1 MEAIKILVCDD
12 SKFDLDE
19 LATKIKKI
27 LPNANLTLATS
38 GKEVFQALDNDPD
51 MDFIFLD
58 IYIEEING
66 LQIAKRIQNHYGD
79 CKIVFV
85 SDSRAF
91 GPEAFA
97 LGAVHYLLKP
107 VDVNALNKLF
117 EQHRTKDMVSIRV
130 LDVQT
135 RQNVDVHLRNIEY
148 IESAHNYVYLHLI
161 KGNTIKYRISISEL
175 EKLLDERFLK
185 ISRGIVVNMDRIE
198 KMTTDLCQIKGQMF
212 MLSRKNKINIRKT
225 FHHYIF
231 QKYMEKEHD

>member
-12 SKFDLDE
+12 SQDDLKS
-19 LATKIKKI
+19 LASKIKQI
-27 LPNANLTLATS
+27 LPNAKLKLVSS
-38 GKEVFQALDNDPD
+38 GKELFRVLARDPD

-79 CKIVFV
+79 YKIVFV

-107 VDVNALNKLF
+107 VDMNALNKLF
-117 EQHRTKDMVSIRV
+117 EQHRTKDLVSIQV
-130 LDVQT
+130 LDAQT
-135 RQNVDVHLRNIEY
+135 KQNIDVHFRNIDY
-148 IESAHNYVYLHLI
+148 IESSHNYVYLHLT
-161 KGNTIKYRISISEL
+161 KGDTIKYRTSISEL

-185 ISRGIVVNMDRIE
+185 ISRGIIVNMDRIE
-198 KMTTDLCQIKGQMF
+198 KMTTDACQIQGELF
-212 MLSRKNKINIRKT
+212 MLSRKNKTNIRKA

-231 QKYMEKEHD
+231 QRYMEKEHD